1 MLSFPAA
8 LLVEQRLSPL
18 NGVSQEETGIMAMG
32 EHAMTLLQRRQD
44 LITGE
49 ELSRM
54 PDLGPCELVEGRIVP
69 MPPTSYAH
77 GEIEADVSAALKA
90 YARGIGK
97 GRIMAGEVGI
107 YVRCDPDT
115 VRAADVLF
123 ISNERY
129 ARRESASYLDVAP
142 ELVVEILSPD
152 DLWSEVMEKLS
163 DYFVAGVDAVWVI
176 NPRRKEVFSY
186 RSLTEVQRF
195 GEGQI
200 LTDEEILPGFVVSVS
215 ELFRG

>member
-1 MLSFPAA
+1 M
-8 LLVEQRLSPL
+8 
-18 NGVSQEETGIMAMG
+18 TTG
-32 EHAMTLLQRRQD
+32 EHSMTLLQRRQD

-69 MPPTSYAH
+69 MPPTSYTH

-90 YARGIGK
+90 YARETGK
-97 GRIMAGEVGI
+97 GRVMGGEVGI
-107 YVRCDPDT
+107 YVRRDPDT

-123 ISNERY
+123 ISHERY
-129 ARRESASYLDVAP
+129 ARRQSRSYLDVAP

-163 DYFVAGVDAVWVI
+163 EYFAAGVNAVWVLD
-176 NPRRKEVFSY
+176 PRRREVFSY
-186 RSLTEVQRF
+186 RSLTEVQQF
-195 GEGQI
+195 GAGQI
-200 LTDEEILPGFVVSVS
+200 LTDEELLPGLALAVS